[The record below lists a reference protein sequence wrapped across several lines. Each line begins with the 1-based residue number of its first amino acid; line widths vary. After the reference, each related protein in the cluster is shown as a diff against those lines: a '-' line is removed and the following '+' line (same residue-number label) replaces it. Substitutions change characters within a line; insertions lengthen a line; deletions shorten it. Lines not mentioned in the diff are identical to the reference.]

1 MQKKLPKIYQSSFSH
16 KVDNNN
22 KVFYSF
28 YQNKQS
34 MENYPYSANLESN
47 HQEEKSVEST
57 LRELFQTTGYI
68 FNIPV
73 EIKTSTRTLDTK
85 IAGKVKNT
93 IITLD
98 NDVIP
103 ISEIVSIKR
112 KDR

>member
-1 MQKKLPKIYQSSFSH
+1 MQKKLPKIYQTALSH
-16 KVDNNN
+16 KIENND
-22 KVFYSF
+22 KIFYSA
-28 YQNKQS
+28 YQNVKPLPVT
-34 MENYPYSANLESN
+34 NNR
-47 HQEEKSVEST
+47 EEQKSSVETT
-57 LRELFQTTGYI
+57 LNELFKTTGYI

-73 EIKTSTRTLDTK
+73 EIITTKRSLNTK